1 VKTLESLDL
10 VNWIDKDELDKHVKV
25 LSGLERLTGEPGAEE
40 AVDYIITQLEQYGVP
55 NHRYQFDG
63 FFSDPVHGE
72 VVVHSANSF
81 RLKAKARSFSK
92 HCPDGVRAAI
102 VYDES
107 SERNADKAERPHSFA
122 HLKGKIVISWNYYE
136 DYVKEIEQAGA
147 IGLIHIWP
155 SKEEDIHEETV
166 GTVWGTPTIENKG
179 QLTKIPV
186 VGVNYQEGTNL
197 LQHMKQEDV
206 SVSLITILNEG
217 VKNVS
222 LPVASIAGEEG
233 HYLLISGH
241 YDSWHKGA
249 TDNAVANALLLEL
262 ARLFSKDE
270 VKVKRGIKL
279 AWWPGHSNG
288 RYAGSA
294 WYCDHFWEE
303 LNEKCVAHI
312 NVDFPGSK
320 GNEVII
326 PRSTSMEEEGLLED
340 IIETHTGEKS
350 RPISYLPRGADQ
362 SFWGTNIP
370 IHLML
375 KYEPINENK
384 QYQTP
389 GGNWWW
395 HTEADLYDKVDLE
408 LLVRDTKIHTA
419 LVYEL
424 ADIPILPLQLTEFI
438 KKSKNI
444 MEEIDSHSDK
454 IFDFSALYHSLNGLK
469 DKVMELLEHEIRIEE
484 EYNQLLKVVG
494 GTLNRLMYSY
504 SSKYEYDNTFPFQPF
519 PGLAKVK
526 DVYQKD
532 ITPETLLFTN
542 TFFVRQRNRFV
553 QEVRVICKE
562 INRYL
567 DSLDKTMG
575 VITS

>member
-72 VVVHSANSF
+72 VVVHSANPF

-155 SKEEDIHEETV
+155 SKEEAIHEETV

-186 VGVNYQEGTNL
+186 VGVNYQEGTKL

-222 LPVASIAGEEG
+222 LPVASIAGEEE

-270 VKVKRGIKL
+270 VKVKRGVKL

-350 RPISYLPRGADQ
+350 RPFSYLPRGADQ

-454 IFDFSALYHSLNGLK
+454 VFDFSALYHSLNGLN
-469 DKVMELLEHEIRIEE
+469 DKVMELLEHEIRSEE

-526 DVYQKD
+526 GVYQKD

-553 QEVRVICKE
+553 QEVRVICTE